1 MKAEDV
7 LKLIKDEDVKFVD
20 YRFADTRG
28 KEQHVT
34 VPSHTVDADELEG
47 GKMFDGSSISGWKG
61 INESDMILM
70 PDTCLLY
77 TSPSPRD

>member
-34 VPSHTVDADELEG
+34 VPSHTVVADEL
-47 GKMFDGSSISGWKG
+47 
-61 INESDMILM
+61 
-70 PDTCLLY
+70 
-77 TSPSPRD
+77 